1 MKRITLA
8 WALTLCSFIT
18 FIACSSPDVGER
30 SVSIIPAPAQ
40 MTVGEGTFTIHPG
53 IEIGYADES
62 LKGMGE
68 LLSNEIE
75 KLSGI
80 KLASAS
86 DKESNCIIFLEL
98 TDPKE
103 FADLPKAYGLSPK
116 DSVPVDESYSLSIQ
130 KRNIYIKATTLEGI
144 YRGITTLKQIV
155 GGNLQPGGEKI
166 YLPLLEV
173 KDAPRFAWRGLSFDV
188 SRCFFDP
195 EEVKQVIDMVAL
207 YKMNVL
213 HMHLSDNQGWRIEIK
228 KYPELTQIGSKRKET
243 VIGHNSGTYDGK
255 EYGGFYTQDQIR
267 DVINYAAERH
277 ITIIPEIDMPGH
289 QLAALATYPE
299 LGCTGGPYDVWGQW
313 GVADDVICAGNEK
326 SMQFLEDVL
335 SEVIDLFPSEYIH
348 VGGDECPKVRWEK
361 CPKCQAR
368 IKAEGIKGDKK
379 HSAEEYLQSYVISRM
394 EKFVES
400 KGRHIIGWDEILEG
414 GLAPNATVMSWRGM
428 DGGIE
433 AAKQKHN
440 VVMTPNTYVYLD
452 YYQSADTDLE
462 PDAIGGYLP
471 LEKVYSF
478 EPTAGISPEDQK
490 YVIGAQANLWTEY
503 IPTFSQVEYMTM
515 PRIDAVA
522 DIQWSDPSKKD
533 YQTFLPRVAR
543 MTQLYDRLGYNYGKH
558 IFDINASL
566 TTNTENG
573 TLDIA
578 LTKLG
583 EGDIY
588 YTVDGSDP
596 TIASIKYEGPVQI
609 NQDCEFKAI
618 VVRPNGTS
626 RIFSEDIFFNKATMK
641 PITLK
646 EQPSKGYVFNGAQVL
661 VDGLRGGSNY
671 KTGHW
676 LGFQGKDLDAT
687 IDLKEPTEIQK
698 VSFNTNVVKGDWI
711 MGASAVT
718 VKVSDDGKNFKEVAS
733 KKIPELTQNDKDGL
747 YPQEI
752 SFAPVKAR
760 YVEVIINSS
769 KLPKWHGGAGS
780 PAFLFVDEIEI
791 L

>member
-1 MKRITLA
+1 MKNHL
-8 WALTLCSFIT
+8 LTFCASASFSLLV
-18 FIACSSPDVGER
+18 ACSGQPGEVK
-30 SVSIIPAPAQ
+30 SYNEGINIIPMPQSLVQQQGAFRLSGSTSLGAASPEAKTIAEFFAAK
-40 MTVGEGTFTIHPG
+40 MRTATGYDITVGESGNITLKL
-53 IEIGYADES
+53 DES
-62 LKGMGE
+62 LDVNDEGYQLDVTGDAVNVTAKTPQGLFYGMQTFMQ
-68 LLSNEIE
+68 LLPAEIE
-75 KLSGI
+75 SAQKVSGI
-80 KLASAS
+80 AWTAQAVS
-86 DKESNCIIFLEL
+86 I
-98 TDPKE
+98 
-103 FADLPKAYGLSPK
+103 K
-116 DSVPVDESYSLSIQ
+116 DEP
-130 KRNIYIKATTLEGI
+130 RFG
-144 YRGITTLKQIV
+144 YRGIMLDPCRHFMPAENVKKFIDV
-155 GGNLQPGGEKI
+155 LSLFKI
-166 YLPLLEV
+166 N
-173 KDAPRFAWRGLSFDV
+173 R
-188 SRCFFDP
+188 
-195 EEVKQVIDMVAL
+195 
-207 YKMNVL
+207 L
-213 HMHLSDNQGWRIEIK
+213 HWHLTDDQGWRIEIK

-267 DVINYAAERH
+267 NVIDYAAERH

-503 IPTFSQVEYMTM
+503 IPTFSQVEYMIM

-760 YVEVIINSS
+760 YVEIIINSS